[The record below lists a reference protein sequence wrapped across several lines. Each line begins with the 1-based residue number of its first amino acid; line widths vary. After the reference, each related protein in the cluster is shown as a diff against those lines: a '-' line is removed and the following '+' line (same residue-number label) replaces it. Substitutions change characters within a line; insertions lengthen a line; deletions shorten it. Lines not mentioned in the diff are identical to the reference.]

1 MYVFNS
7 MSKIKKSIII
17 LSTFV
22 FLSEYVEANAISSN
36 RIIIDI
42 SEQRLYLYEKDILK
56 QSFPVSTSRFGQ
68 GSIENSFKT
77 PLGSHEIK
85 EKIGTDVSINT
96 IFIARENT
104 SRKAKIINEK
114 IDSDDDFVTSRI
126 LWLEGLEVGK
136 NKGSGVDSYNRYI
149 YIHGTHEEG
158 LIGQKA
164 SHGCIR
170 MFNQDVIYLYDKVKE
185 GTKVLIKT

>member
-1 MYVFNS
+1 MF
-7 MSKIKKSIII
+7 KIKKSIII
-17 LSTFV
+17 LSTIL
-22 FLSEYVEANAISSN
+22 FLPEFIEANSNANN

-42 SEQRLYLYEKDILK
+42 SEQRLYLFEKDIIK
-56 QSFPVSTSRFGQ
+56 QSFPVSTSSFGE

-85 EKIGTDVSINT
+85 EKIGTNVPIYT

-104 SRKAKIINEK
+104 TKRAKIIHETINT
-114 IDSDDDFVTSRI
+114 DDDFVTSRI
-126 LWLEGLEVGK
+126 LWLDGLEEGK

-170 MFNQDVIYLYDKVKE
+170 MFNQDVIYLYDKVEK
-185 GTKVLIKT
+185 GTKVLIRT